1 MKKLIFVLLDGLTRK
16 GAKDNMGYL
25 WHMVESQNACYIDI
39 KGELPSLSRPC
50 YETIFTGMPVYEHGI
65 TSNNITRNSTF
76 QNIFSLAKKSNLT
89 TGAAA
94 YHWISELYNISP
106 FVPAFHRQLHED
118 SLSIQH
124 GIYYFEDNYPDT
136 HLFLDGEF
144 LRKQYNLDFLLI
156 HPMGLDFIGHS
167 YGCNSKE
174 YELKLVEMDSMLA
187 NLIPLWINENY
198 SVIVTSDH
206 GMSELGN
213 HGGNNE
219 LLRNLPLFLFNAG
232 LKTEDREYS
241 QLSIAPT
248 ICQILGIEPSTSMKY
263 EPIKLI

>member
-25 WHMVESQNACYIDI
+25 WHMVESGNAYYIDV

-50 YETIFTGMPVYEHGI
+50 YETIFTGMPAYKHGI
-65 TSNNITRNSTF
+65 TSNNITRNSTLE
-76 QNIFSLAKKSNLT
+76 NIFSLARKNNLT

-106 FVPAFHRQLHED
+106 FNSFFHRHLHNE
-118 SLSIQH
+118 SLTIQH
-124 GIYYFEDNYPDT
+124 GIYYFEDSYPDM
-136 HLFLDGEF
+136 HLFIDGEF
-144 LRKQYNLDFLLI
+144 LRKQYNLDLLLI

-167 YGCNSKE
+167 YGCDSRE
-174 YELKLVEMDSMLA
+174 YELKLVEVDSILA
-187 NLIPLWINENY
+187 NFIPLWISEDY
-198 SVIVTSDH
+198 AVIVTSDH
-206 GMSELGN
+206 GMSEMGN
-213 HGGNNE
+213 HGGNRE

-232 LKTEDREYS
+232 TNIENREYS

-248 ICQILGIEPSTSMKY
+248 VCNILGLEPSTSMKH